1 MASLSEVSIKRP
13 VLAIVMSL
21 VIILFGVIGFLYLG
35 VREFPSVDPPVVNVS
50 TTYTGANAEII
61 ESQITEPLEES
72 INGIAGIRTLSSSSR
87 DGRSSITVEF
97 DLGVDME
104 AAANDVRDRVSG
116 AQRNLPPDV
125 DPPNVSKA
133 DADASPIWFINVQ
146 SATRPLLDLNDIV
159 TRQFKEKFQT
169 VTGVSSVQIWGEQK
183 YSMRLR
189 IDPAKLAAYR
199 LTSID
204 VSSALARQNVELPSG
219 SIEGQNMEL
228 TVRTLGR
235 LRTVED
241 FDNMIIK
248 EEANRIVRF
257 KDVGRAEL
265 APENERTEFKRDGVP
280 MVALAVIPQ
289 PGANHISI
297 VERSEQE
304 ARSN

>member
-72 INGIAGIRTLSSSSR
+72 INGIAGIRTLSSASR

-97 DLGVDME
+97 NLGVDME

-125 DPPNVSKA
+125 DPPNVAKA
-133 DADASPIWFINVQ
+133 DADASPIWFINIS

-169 VTGVSSVQIWGEQK
+169 VTGVSSVQIWGEKK

-204 VSSALARQNVELPSG
+204 ISSALERQNVELPSG
-219 SIEGQNMEL
+219 SI
-228 TVRTLGR
+228 
-235 LRTVED
+235 
-241 FDNMIIK
+241 
-248 EEANRIVRF
+248 
-257 KDVGRAEL
+257 
-265 APENERTEFKRDGVP
+265 
-280 MVALAVIPQ
+280 
-289 PGANHISI
+289 
-297 VERSEQE
+297 
-304 ARSN
+304 